1 MGATM
6 VDYSEGCLSLKKKAN
21 QIYDLLLHERYD
33 EARQMCVEVIAD
45 ARLLSAQ
52 IELQRAD

>member
-1 MGATM
+1 M

-21 QIYDLLLHERYD
+21 QIYDLLIHDRYD
-33 EARQMCVEVIAD
+33 EAREVCIEVIAD

-52 IELQRAD
+52 IELQRKD